1 MTARRLLGFLHLGAA
16 VLLAFTFVFQI
27 ADLAIGGGL
36 VPNEYF
42 VYFTVDTTMA
52 AIVLLALTGVSM
64 VREPRDAVL
73 LTSAALAVVPL
84 AMVTGVVYN
93 LTLRG
98 RPTEAYLGMAWE
110 NEVLHV
116 AMPLFLT
123 LDWFVLR
130 LFDRGRPA
138 LPWSALGV
146 ALVFPV
152 LWVAVTFTRG
162 LLTGWYPYPFLE
174 PEAGIAVNAGYIG
187 GISVFVVAV
196 TALGILI
203 SRFRAAPIA
212 DGTIADSAIRS
223 GSAGTT

>member
-1 MTARRLLGFLHLGAA
+1 MTARRLLGFIHLGAA
-16 VLLAFTFVFQI
+16 VVLAFTFVFQI
-27 ADLAIGGGL
+27 VDLAIGGGL

-42 VYFTVDTTMA
+42 VYFTVNTTMI
-52 AIVLLALTGVSM
+52 AIVLLVLTGLSM
-64 VREPRDAVL
+64 LRAPRDSVL

-84 AMVTGVVYN
+84 AIVTGVVYN

-116 AMPLFLT
+116 AMPLFLAA
-123 LDWFVLR
+123 DWFVLR

-138 LPWSALGV
+138 LPWSALWI

-152 LWVAVTFTRG
+152 LWLVVTFTRG
-162 LLTGWYPYPFLE
+162 FLTGWYPYPFLE

-187 GISVFVVAV
+187 AISVFVVVV

-212 DGTIADSAIRS
+212 DGSVR
-223 GSAGTT
+223 

>member
-1 MTARRLLGFLHLGAA
+1 MSARKLLGVVHLVFA
-16 VLLAFTFVFQI
+16 VVLAFTYVFQI
-27 ADLAIGGGL
+27 VDLAIGGGL

-42 VYFTVDTTMA
+42 VYFTVDTTMI

-64 VREPRDAVL
+64 VRRERDGIL
-73 LTSAALAVVPL
+73 LTAAALAVVPL

-98 RPTEAYLGMAWE
+98 RPTEAYLGMPWE

-123 LDWFVLR
+123 LDWFVFR
-130 LFDRGRPA
+130 LVDRGRPA
-138 LPWSALGV
+138 LPWRALLV

-152 LWVAVTFTRG
+152 VWVAVTFTRG
-162 LLTGWYPYPFLE
+162 ALTGWYPYPFLE
-174 PEAGIAVNAGYIG
+174 PQAGLATNATYLV
-187 GISVFVVAV
+187 GISVFVVLV
-196 TALGILI
+196 TALGILVTRRRDQ
-203 SRFRAAPIA
+203 SL
-212 DGTIADSAIRS
+212 RS

>member
-1 MTARRLLGFLHLGAA
+1 MSATKLSARTVLGIVHLGAA
-16 VLLAFTFVFQI
+16 VGLAFTFVFQI
-27 ADLAIGGGL
+27 VDLAIGGSL
-36 VPNEYF
+36 VPDRYF
-42 VYFTVDTTMA
+42 VYFTNDTTMI

-64 VREPRDAVL
+64 LRRPSDGVL

-98 RPTEAYLGMAWE
+98 VPTEVYLGMAWE

-116 AMPLFLT
+116 AVPVLLT
-123 LDWFVLR
+123 IDWFVLR

-138 LPWSALGV
+138 LPWRALLV

-152 LWVAVTFTRG
+152 LWIGMTLLRG
-162 LLTGWYPYPFLE
+162 AITGWYPYPFLE
-174 PEAGIAVNAGYIG
+174 PAAGLATNALYIG
-187 GISVFVVAV
+187 GISVFVVLV

-203 SRFRAAPIA
+203 SRFRASTNPVA
-212 DGTIADSAIRS
+212 SA
-223 GSAGTT
+223 

>member
-1 MTARRLLGFLHLGAA
+1 MTARRLLGVVHLGAA
-16 VLLAFTFVFQI
+16 VVLAFTFVFQI
-27 ADLAIGGGL
+27 VDLAIGGGL

-42 VYFTVDTTMA
+42 VYFTVNTTMI
-52 AIVLLALTGVSM
+52 AIVLLVLTGLSM
-64 VREPRDAVL
+64 LRAPRDSVL

-84 AMVTGVVYN
+84 AIVTGVVYN

-116 AMPLFLT
+116 AMPLFLAA
-123 LDWFVLR
+123 DWFVLR

-138 LPWSALGV
+138 LPWSALWI

-152 LWVAVTFTRG
+152 LWLVVTFTRG
-162 LLTGWYPYPFLE
+162 FLTGWYPYPFLE

-187 GISVFVVAV
+187 AISVFVVVV

-212 DGTIADSAIRS
+212 DGSVR
-223 GSAGTT
+223 

>member
-1 MTARRLLGFLHLGAA
+1 MTLSARKLLGIVHVVAA
-16 VLLAFTFVFQI
+16 TGLAFTFVVQI
-27 ADLAIGGGL
+27 VDLHLGGSL
-36 VPNEYF
+36 VPDEYF
-42 VYFTVDTTMA
+42 VYFTNDTTMI

-64 VREPRDAVL
+64 LTRERDGIL

-98 RPTEAYLGMAWE
+98 APTDVYLGMPWE

-116 AMPLFLT
+116 AVPVFLA

-130 LFDRGRPA
+130 LMDRGRPA
-138 LPWSALGV
+138 LPWRALLV

-152 LWVAVTFTRG
+152 LWVAMTMTRG
-162 LLTGWYPYPFLE
+162 ALTGWYPYPFLE
-174 PEAGIAVNAGYIG
+174 PAAGFATNALYLG
-187 GISVFVVAV
+187 GISVFVVLV
-196 TALGILI
+196 TALGILV
-203 SRFRAAPIA
+203 SRLRAAPF
-212 DGTIADSAIRS
+212 SS

>member
-1 MTARRLLGFLHLGAA
+1 MTVRQLLGVVHLVFA

-27 ADLAIGGGL
+27 VDLAIGGGL

-42 VYFTVDTTMA
+42 VYFTVNTTMI
-52 AIVLLALTGVSM
+52 AIVLLVLTGLSM
-64 VREPRDAVL
+64 VRSPRDSVL

-84 AMVTGVVYN
+84 AIVTGVVYN

-116 AMPLFLT
+116 AMPLFLAA
-123 LDWFVLR
+123 DWFVLR

-138 LPWSALGV
+138 LPWSALWI

-152 LWVAVTFTRG
+152 LWLVVTFTRG

-174 PEAGIAVNAGYIG
+174 PEAGFAVNAAYIG
-187 GISVFVVAV
+187 AISAFVVV
-196 TALGILI
+196 ITALGILI
-203 SRFRAAPIA
+203 SRFRAAPIT
-212 DGTIADSAIRS
+212 DGAVR
-223 GSAGTT
+223 

>member
-1 MTARRLLGFLHLGAA
+1 MTFRRALGVLHLAA
-16 VLLAFTFVFQI
+16 AAFLLFTFVFQI
-27 ADLAIGGGL
+27 VDLSIGGSF
-36 VPNEYF
+36 VPDEYF
-42 VYFTVDTTMA
+42 VFFTNDTTMI

-64 VREPRDAVL
+64 LRRDRDGLL

-98 RPTEAYLGMAWE
+98 VPTEVYLGMAWE

-116 AMPLFLT
+116 AVPLFLT

-138 LPWSALGV
+138 LPWRALLV

-152 LWVAVTFTRG
+152 LWIAMTMTRG
-162 LLTGWYPYPFLE
+162 AITGWYPYPFLE
-174 PEAGIAVNAGYIG
+174 PAAGFATNATYLG
-187 GISVFVVAV
+187 GITVFVLVIV
-196 TALGILI
+196 VLGILV
-203 SRFRAAPIA
+203 SRFRAAPNPV
-212 DGTIADSAIRS
+212 
-223 GSAGTT
+223 TTD

>member
-1 MTARRLLGFLHLGAA
+1 MTARRLLGFVHLGAA
-16 VLLAFTFVFQI
+16 VVLAFTFVFQI
-27 ADLAIGGGL
+27 VDLALADSL

-42 VYFTVDTTMA
+42 VYFTVDTTMI

-73 LTSAALAVVPL
+73 LTSAALALVPL
-84 AMVTGVVYN
+84 AIVTGVVYN

-116 AMPLFLT
+116 AMPLFLAA
-123 LDWFVLR
+123 DWFVLR

-138 LPWSALGV
+138 LPWSALWI

-152 LWVAVTFTRG
+152 LWVIVTFTRG

-174 PEAGIAVNAGYIG
+174 PEAGLVVNAGYIG
-187 GISVFVVAV
+187 GISVFVVVIA
-196 TALGILI
+196 ALGILI
-203 SRFRAAPIA
+203 SRFRAAPITPGDA
-212 DGTIADSAIRS
+212 TPS
-223 GSAGTT
+223 

>member
-1 MTARRLLGFLHLGAA
+1 MTARRLLGFAHLGVA

-27 ADLAIGGGL
+27 VDLALADAL

-42 VYFTVDTTMA
+42 VYFTVDTTMI
-52 AIVLLALTGVSM
+52 AIVLLVLTGASM

-73 LTSAALAVVPL
+73 LTSAALALVPL

-98 RPTEAYLGMAWE
+98 RPTDAYLGMPWE

-116 AMPLFLT
+116 VMPLFLT
-123 LDWFVLR
+123 VDWFVLR

-138 LPWSALGV
+138 LPWSALGI

-152 LWVAVTFTRG
+152 LWVVVTFTRG

-174 PEAGIAVNAGYIG
+174 PEAGFAVNAGYVG
-187 GISVFVVAV
+187 GISVFVVVIA
-196 TALGILI
+196 TLGILI
-203 SRFRAAPIA
+203 SRFRAAPVTNGPITS
-212 DGTIADSAIRS
+212 D
-223 GSAGTT
+223 SAGTT

>member
-1 MTARRLLGFLHLGAA
+1 MSARKLLGVVHVFAA
-16 VLLAFTFVFQI
+16 ALLLFTYVFQI
-27 ADLAIGGGL
+27 VDLAIGGGL

-42 VYFTVDTTMA
+42 VYFTVDTTML
-52 AIVLLALTGVSM
+52 AIVLLTLTGVSM
-64 VREPRDAVL
+64 LRSERDGIL

-84 AMVTGVVYN
+84 AMVTGIVYN

-98 RPTEAYLGMAWE
+98 RPTDAYLGMPWE

-123 LDWFVLR
+123 IDWFLLR

-138 LPWSALGV
+138 LPWRALWV

-152 LWVAVTFTRG
+152 VWVVVTFARG

-174 PEAGIAVNAGYIG
+174 PAAGVVTNATYLV
-187 GISVFVVAV
+187 GISVFVVLV
-196 TALGILI
+196 TALGILVTRRR
-203 SRFRAAPIA
+203 SVPV
-212 DGTIADSAIRS
+212 RS
-223 GSAGTT
+223 GSAGTR